1 MLFRVGSKRRAA
13 GLLGLAALIAL
24 AVGGCSGCDDGGF
37 PIDAP
42 APDATLRGTI
52 SLAWSLTDL
61 TGRPIACEDVDA
73 SFVFVELRSTSS
85 LSGAVASF
93 ACGNSPST
101 SSPIEVGTYD
111 VRFELHGQSLTSV
124 SAPAQ
129 NGVVIATGQDTRLTP
144 VSFAVDTNGRL
155 VLGLSAPPAPSNC
168 MPASQMGAGITN
180 MTITLVRAEGGCAPV
195 TFIRTR
201 GPTPVGSYSVNCSS
215 PQIASCIENDET
227 LTVSSMP
234 SGQYTIHVRGKLGAA
249 DCWVNDDSLTVPAQ
263 GKARI
268 ETLNLAF
275 QSGAPG
281 C

>member
-1 MLFRVGSKRRAA
+1 MLFRVVSKRGPA
-13 GLLGLAALIAL
+13 GLPGLAALVAL

-37 PIDAP
+37 PTDAL
-42 APDATLRGTI
+42 APDATLRGTV

-61 TGRPIACEDVDA
+61 MGRPIACEDVDA
-73 SFVFVELRSTSS
+73 SFVFLELRSQSS
-85 LSGAVASF
+85 LGGAVASF

-101 SSPIEVGTYD
+101 SSAIDVGTYD

-124 SAPAQ
+124 SAPPQ
-129 NGVVIATGQDTRLTP
+129 NGIVIAAGQDTRLVP
-144 VSFAVDTNGRL
+144 VTFMVDTNGRL
-155 VLGLSAPPAPSNC
+155 VLGLTAPPATSNC
-168 MPASQMGAGITN
+168 KSTSLMGAGITGT
-180 MTITLVRAEGGCAPV
+180 TITLVRAGGGCAPV

-201 GPTPVGSYSVNCSS
+201 GPTTLGSYQVNCSS
-215 PQIASCIENDET
+215 PQVASCIENDET

-234 SGQYTIHVRGKLGAA
+234 SGPYTIHVRGKIGAV
-249 DCWVNDDSLTVPAQ
+249 DCWANDDSLTVPAQ

-275 QSGAPG
+275 QAGTPG